1 MGKVIGKT
9 YLEKNNKVQT
19 PPAQT
24 PPAQTPPENKTGGE
38 DNSEE

>member
-9 YLEKNNKVQT
+9 YLEKNNKVQI
-19 PPAQT
+19 